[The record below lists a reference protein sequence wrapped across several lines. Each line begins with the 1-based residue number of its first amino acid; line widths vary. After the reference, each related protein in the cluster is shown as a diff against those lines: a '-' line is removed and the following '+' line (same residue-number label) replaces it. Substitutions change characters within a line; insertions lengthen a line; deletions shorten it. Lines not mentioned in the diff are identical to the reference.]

1 MGFEIKEVVGT
12 YVNHHFW
19 VMVKLDGKWYHVD
32 AVPLYIRN
40 YVGFLGTDA
49 ELDWFST
56 DVRPGYYNRVKEDYP
71 KTPDTTPVHV
81 EYKNGQYVLT
91 YN

>member
-1 MGFEIKEVVGT
+1 M
-12 YVNHHFW
+12 
-19 VMVKLDGKWYHVD
+19 D

-40 YVGFLGTDA
+40 YVGFLGTDS

-81 EYKNGQYVLT
+81 EYKNGKYVLT

>member
-1 MGFEIKEVVGT
+1 
-12 YVNHHFW
+12 
-19 VMVKLDGKWYHVD
+19 
-32 AVPLYIRN
+32 
-40 YVGFLGTDA
+40 VGFLGTDS

-81 EYKNGQYVLT
+81 EYKNGKYVLT